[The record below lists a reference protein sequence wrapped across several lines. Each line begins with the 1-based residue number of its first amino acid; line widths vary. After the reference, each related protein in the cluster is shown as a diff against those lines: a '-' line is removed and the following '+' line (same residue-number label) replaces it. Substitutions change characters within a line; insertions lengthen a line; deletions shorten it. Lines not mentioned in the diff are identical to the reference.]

1 MRVIA
6 VHPAEVKPVSRRAA
20 AGCHGAAVPVR
31 PHGYTLVNAAYTSS
45 LRALLQGID
54 TGRCVWGACGWH
66 DRGIMDLTTAFD
78 GKGGDAKGN
87 AWTVVVRLGDADGSS
102 AHPHLRRLLAAV
114 ATPLPVPLQRTL
126 SDAVHAI
133 CDVHGRF
140 PGMIEDALAHARQP
154 EALPWIEIAARSFAA
169 ERTFLAQLTAAV
181 GPVPSTPGQAET
193 EAALAGLRHALGML
207 GGSGRA
213 GCASGAI
220 AALLYD
226 WVAVRGVLDVAASRL
241 EVDAPALSI
250 PTPDDCAAIVPRL
263 GTGAGR
269 ERAIA
274 FGAQQFYA
282 QHRGLWSLLEARA
295 SARGDI

>member
-1 MRVIA
+1 
-6 VHPAEVKPVSRRAA
+6 
-20 AGCHGAAVPVR
+20 
-31 PHGYTLVNAAYTSS
+31 
-45 LRALLQGID
+45 
-54 TGRCVWGACGWH
+54 
-66 DRGIMDLTTAFD
+66 
-78 GKGGDAKGN
+78 
-87 AWTVVVRLGDADGSS
+87 
-102 AHPHLRRLLAAV
+102 
-114 ATPLPVPLQRTL
+114 
-126 SDAVHAI
+126 
-133 CDVHGRF
+133 
-140 PGMIEDALAHARQP
+140 
-154 EALPWIEIAARSFAA
+154 
-169 ERTFLAQLTAAV
+169 
-181 GPVPSTPGQAET
+181 
-193 EAALAGLRHALGML
+193 ML

-241 EVDAPALSI
+241 EVDAPALLI